1 MHVKAKQARPDLS
14 PHLLRGLDVAWSVTL
29 NPRGSRGRVA
39 GTADGREVRE
49 SGTASGRQR
58 EGRGDRLP
66 APAERGP
73 PFLPPCPEPATVGT
87 VIRRPPPVVFQG
99 P

>member
-66 APAERGP
+66 APAEGAA
-73 PFLPPCPEPATVGT
+73 F
-87 VIRRPPPVVFQG
+87 PPPLSRAG
-99 P
+99 YCWYSDP

>member
-39 GTADGREVRE
+39 GTADSREVRE
-49 SGTASGRQR
+49 SGTACGRQR
-58 EGRGDRLP
+58 EVRGDRLP
-66 APAERGP
+66 APAARGRLSSP
-73 PFLPPCPEPATVGT
+73 PLSRAAVYWWYSDP
-87 VIRRPPPVVFQG
+87 
-99 P
+99 

>member
-39 GTADGREVRE
+39 GTADSREVRE
-49 SGTASGRQR
+49 A
-58 EGRGDRLP
+58 EGSTRGP
-66 APAERGP
+66 SAGSSSEGP
-73 PFLPPCPEPATVGT
+73 PFLPTLVPRC
-87 VIRRPPPVVFQG
+87 RLLVVQ
-99 P
+99 